1 MLKLVPRATSTS
13 MHPQIARA
21 CNYFEDFGLIPDE
34 AIDVPTH
41 EQVSVC
47 VRFVESTCGNVI
59 LREEFL
65 GFISAS
71 ETTFENLAE
80 LFYLIL

>member
-1 MLKLVPRATSTS
+1 

-41 EQVSVC
+41 EQVSVS
-47 VRFVESTCGNVI
+47 VWFVESTCGNVI

-65 GFISAS
+65 GFMSAS
-71 ETTFENLAE
+71 LKCIIIRITGISLQS
-80 LFYLIL
+80 FYLKIVA